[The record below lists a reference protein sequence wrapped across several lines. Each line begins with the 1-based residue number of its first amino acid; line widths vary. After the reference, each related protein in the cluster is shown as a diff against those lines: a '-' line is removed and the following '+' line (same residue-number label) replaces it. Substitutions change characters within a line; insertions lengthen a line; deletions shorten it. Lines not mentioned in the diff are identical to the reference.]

1 MTLSAGVRATR
12 DCSRGLPDSGASCC
26 LPQHFPAARYATL
39 QVVSKASRYAALQV
53 VSKASRYAA
62 LQVVSFL

>member
-26 LPQHFPAARYATL
+26 LPQHFPAARYA
-39 QVVSKASRYAALQV
+39 ALQV
-53 VSKASRYAA
+53 VSKASRFAT
-62 LQVVSFL
+62 LQVVSKAS